1 MFHAV
6 IKSKQS
12 GPLSVT
18 AEASPYNFQMLREHV
33 LARSGPGTR
42 VEVRLA
48 SASHPA
54 LRRALRDLDR
64 RGVVLVVH
72 P

>member
-6 IKSKQS
+6 IRSDAQEPLRLS
-12 GPLSVT
+12 GEP
-18 AEASPYNFQMLREHV
+18 SPYNLQMLREYLV
-33 LARSGPGTR
+33 RCRPGTR
-42 VEVRLA
+42 VELRLA
-48 SASHPA
+48 TAFRPA

-64 RGVVLVVH
+64 LGVVVVIE